1 MNLDCRDVPHPF
13 RDGGRPP
20 FPDGESAAARTAEGF
35 DEVGDGAGKVRD
47 GDGSRLAD
55 AELPIW
61 LMVPTP
67 SCVGGSLPSHQ

>member
-1 MNLDCRDVPHPF
+1 LNLDCRDVPHPF
-13 RDGGRPP
+13 WGGGRRP
-20 FPDGESAAARTAEGF
+20 FQDGESDFVRTSEGF

-61 LMVPTP
+61 LMVPAP